1 MFRPEINDIQ
11 SIRKSDL
18 IVQMNDWRSY
28 DAEIDDDETTS
39 EEEGNYLSDK
49 PVYKERRFT
58 IFGYGITELGHSISI
73 KIKDYEPFLYM
84 RCPDGWT
91 AKEVKSF
98 KFVINNMV
106 PFYNKKNLVK
116 VSIIKRVPYYGFT
129 NNTKK
134 KYIKLTFNTI
144 SAFYNYKRVITE
156 SDEKL
161 IKIKGKEF
169 DFSKYLCE
177 TKITPLL
184 RFYHEQDIKPIGWI
198 KVKQK
203 YIEWSYDKKSRC
215 QLECSVRASKIKPHE
230 LNQIGKFVVASY
242 DIECTSG
249 DGSFPDPHKK
259 TDKVIQI
266 GTTINIFGEKKNHK
280 YIATLKKCNPIE
292 DCIVEEFKDER
303 RLILGWCDFMK
314 KVDPDIITGYNI
326 WGFDW
331 KYIFERAKNG
341 NGETCGAYDAMFL
354 KKLCRMGNNDNERV
368 KAKFLEKELKS
379 SAMGQNF
386 LYYVD
391 IEGIVQIDLMKYVQ
405 NNYKLSSYKLNNV
418 SKEFMGQQKEDLSP
432 KQLFSNYKRGT
443 KDDIKEIAV
452 YCVQDCALC
461 NNLLNK
467 LQVLPNNVGMG
478 NVCLIPLSY
487 LFLRG
492 QGIKI
497 TSLMGYY
504 CSKNGFMIKDLHEE
518 DIDRNSYE
526 GAIVF
531 PPKAGIYYD
540 PIAVMDY
547 ASLYPSSM
555 IAENISHDS
564 IVGYKKYIYKPKVK
578 KSLYDNIKHPEE
590 YPELFDLVE
599 NTINNKYDN
608 LPDHTYNEIWYDI
621 FTGKGDDKVLIGVK
635 MCKYAERT
643 DGTKSTLPNI
653 LNGLLKA
660 RRDTR
665 KKMKYKT
672 CTMNDGAI
680 LIGLYSKTDN
690 PGEIKIENVEGDKY
704 LVQESDIVEC
714 KDTYNYFQKDVLNG
728 LQLAFKI
735 TCNSVYGQVGAAT
748 STVCYKELAASTTA
762 VGRRMVILARDYT
775 LEKYPGSKLTYGDSV
790 LGDEPIL
797 LKDKNGK
804 IAIKTI
810 ETLSSEWREYKMFKP
825 FDKDRTEKEQS
836 NCDYEVWSSNGWT
849 KIKKV
854 IRHKTNKKIYRI
866 NTHCGVVDVTE
877 DHSLLDEKE
886 KIIKPNECIV
896 NETKIL
902 SGYPESKNDSISSK
916 RIIGKYNSKL
926 EAAINYYMAKQ
937 NGENVIVK
945 HNKNEYIIETLDKNI
960 NNKNLLRGC
969 YEIKNINNEQYV
981 YDLETEN
988 GNFQAGIGEI
998 IVKNTD
1004 SVFINFAEYIKKKY
1018 RDEYPDGIPEKKMLE
1033 LTIEVGQEAGAY
1045 VTSKLKKPQD
1055 LEYEKTF
1062 WPFMIFSKKRYV
1074 GHLYEINPNKYKKK
1088 SMGIALVRRD
1098 YSPVVKDVYN
1108 DITDFILKE
1117 RNNNAAIKF
1126 YQDYVKNLLA
1136 GKIEMSKLL
1145 LSKTLKADYAD
1156 PTSVPHCALAN
1167 RMGER
1172 DPGNKPQSNER
1183 VKFVFIEPGNLKCSH
1198 PDCGAKNVKMKSGKC
1213 IKCSQLFCP
1222 YHLKRHSEVCDNL
1235 CRFCKRPEEYTY
1247 MIKGNIKKKG
1257 KCTWCSTCH
1266 GYYCEDCFIKHKR
1279 KKNSK
1284 TSKITYD
1291 KCKKPLSTKLI
1302 QSDIVEDPQYVRD
1315 NKLKID
1321 YMYYLEHQIENPVG
1335 QIFSLFVKRPGKIL
1349 EDVKRNFNNKKLGN
1363 RTINN
1368 FFKKVQK

>member
-39 EEEGNYLSDK
+39 EEEENYLSDK

-58 IFGYGITELGHSISI
+58 IFGYGITKLGHSISI

-156 SDEKL
+156 SDEKP
-161 IKIKGKEF
+161 IKIKGNEF

-198 KVKQK
+198 KVKRK

-266 GTTINIFGEKKNHK
+266 GTTINVFGEKKNHK

-354 KKLCRMGNNDNERV
+354 KKLCRMGNSDNERV
-368 KAKFLEKELKS
+368 KAKFTEKELKS

-405 NNYKLSSYKLNNV
+405 NNYKLGSYKLDNV

-497 TSLMGYY
+497 TSLMGYF
-504 CSKNGFMIKDLHEE
+504 CAKNGFMIKDLQEE

-564 IVGYKKYIYKPKVK
+564 IIGYKKYIYKPKVK
-578 KSLYDNIKHPEE
+578 KSLYDNKRHPEE
-590 YPELFDLVE
+590 YPELFDSVE
-599 NTINNKYDN
+599 DTINYKYDN

-653 LNGLLKA
+653 LMGLLKA

-680 LIGLYSKTDN
+680 LN
-690 PGEIKIENVEGDKY
+690 W
-704 LVQESDIVEC
+704 IV
-714 KDTYNYFQKDVLNG
+714 F
-728 LQLAFKI
+728 
-735 TCNSVYGQVGAAT
+735 
-748 STVCYKELAASTTA
+748 
-762 VGRRMVILARDYT
+762 
-775 LEKYPGSKLTYGDSV
+775 
-790 LGDEPIL
+790 
-797 LKDKNGK
+797 
-804 IAIKTI
+804 
-810 ETLSSEWREYKMFKP
+810 
-825 FDKDRTEKEQS
+825 
-836 NCDYEVWSSNGWT
+836 
-849 KIKKV
+849 
-854 IRHKTNKKIYRI
+854 
-866 NTHCGVVDVTE
+866 
-877 DHSLLDEKE
+877 
-886 KIIKPNECIV
+886 
-896 NETKIL
+896 
-902 SGYPESKNDSISSK
+902 
-916 RIIGKYNSKL
+916 
-926 EAAINYYMAKQ
+926 
-937 NGENVIVK
+937 
-945 HNKNEYIIETLDKNI
+945 
-960 NNKNLLRGC
+960 
-969 YEIKNINNEQYV
+969 
-981 YDLETEN
+981 
-988 GNFQAGIGEI
+988 
-998 IVKNTD
+998 
-1004 SVFINFAEYIKKKY
+1004 
-1018 RDEYPDGIPEKKMLE
+1018 
-1033 LTIEVGQEAGAY
+1033 
-1045 VTSKLKKPQD
+1045 
-1055 LEYEKTF
+1055 
-1062 WPFMIFSKKRYV
+1062 
-1074 GHLYEINPNKYKKK
+1074 
-1088 SMGIALVRRD
+1088 
-1098 YSPVVKDVYN
+1098 
-1108 DITDFILKE
+1108 
-1117 RNNNAAIKF
+1117 
-1126 YQDYVKNLLA
+1126 
-1136 GKIEMSKLL
+1136 
-1145 LSKTLKADYAD
+1145 
-1156 PTSVPHCALAN
+1156 
-1167 RMGER
+1167 
-1172 DPGNKPQSNER
+1172 
-1183 VKFVFIEPGNLKCSH
+1183 
-1198 PDCGAKNVKMKSGKC
+1198 
-1213 IKCSQLFCP
+1213 
-1222 YHLKRHSEVCDNL
+1222 
-1235 CRFCKRPEEYTY
+1235 
-1247 MIKGNIKKKG
+1247 
-1257 KCTWCSTCH
+1257 
-1266 GYYCEDCFIKHKR
+1266 
-1279 KKNSK
+1279 
-1284 TSKITYD
+1284 
-1291 KCKKPLSTKLI
+1291 
-1302 QSDIVEDPQYVRD
+1302 
-1315 NKLKID
+1315 
-1321 YMYYLEHQIENPVG
+1321 
-1335 QIFSLFVKRPGKIL
+1335 
-1349 EDVKRNFNNKKLGN
+1349 
-1363 RTINN
+1363 
-1368 FFKKVQK
+1368 